1 MKDHRCAFVA
11 PGLGEFEEMAASA
24 IESLPEPFRGHA
36 RSIAFQVAEFATDE
50 QLNAVD
56 ISDPFELTGLYEG
69 CPITERSYS
78 EQPLSAD
85 MVWLFRRPIIDE
97 WAARGDVA
105 LGELVTH
112 IVVHELAHHFGWS
125 DDDIAEIDRWWE

>member
-1 MKDHRCAFVA
+1 MKDHRRAFVA

-36 RSIAFQVAEFATDE
+36 RSIAFQIAEFATDE
-50 QLNAVD
+50 QLEAVE

-69 CPITERSYS
+69 SPITERSYA
-78 EQPLSAD
+78 EQPLSTD

-125 DDDIAEIDRWWE
+125 DEDIAEIDRWWE